1 MYMKKHYIY
10 SSALGLLIL
19 TFFQFLTLS
28 PSDSK
33 LRVYFLDVGQGDSA
47 LIRYPT
53 GEHLLIDTGKDSK
66 VFRSLDK
73 ALPWYNKTIDYVL
86 LTHGDLDHV
95 GAMMDILDRYK
106 VKKVFVSEFFGKIEV
121 EQNILKRLEEEHA
134 TVEVLKQGDV
144 FTFGTQIQNNLKII
158 NPDSNCFE
166 KYKNENDC
174 SLVGLLTY
182 GDTTFLFT
190 GDISSAV
197 EPTITKYISK
207 PIDVLKVAHHGS
219 KYSTGT
225 YFVQKTNPKYAVIS
239 VGENKYG
246 HPTPEVLDRLHV
258 ASSTVWITK
267 EVATIVA
274 TSDGTSV
281 EVSKLFDQAR
291 FFQSSVCSVLL
302 YSFDTPC

>member
-1 MYMKKHYIY
+1 MKKHYLY
-10 SSALGLLIL
+10 SSAIGLFVL

-86 LTHGDLDHV
+86 LTHGDLDHI
-95 GAMMDILDRYK
+95 GAMMDVLDRYK
-106 VKKVFVSEFFGKIEV
+106 VKKVFVSEFFGKIEI
-121 EQNILKRLEEEHA
+121 EKNILKRLEEEHA
-134 TVEVLKQGDV
+134 TVEVLKQGDM
-144 FTFGTQIQNNLKII
+144 FTFGAQIQNSLKII
-158 NPDSNCFE
+158 HPDSNCFSV
-166 KYKNENDC
+166 YKNENDC

-190 GDISSAV
+190 GDISSSV
-197 EPTITKYISK
+197 EKTLTKYILE
-207 PIDVLKVAHHGS
+207 PIDILKVAHHGS
-219 KYSTGT
+219 KYSSDEFFIQTI
-225 YFVQKTNPKYAVIS
+225 KPKYSIIS

-246 HPTPEVLDRLHV
+246 HPAPEVITKLQ
-258 ASSTVWITK
+258 ASSSTVWTTK
-267 EVATIVA
+267 EAATIVA
-274 TSDGTSV
+274 ASDGTSV
-281 EVSKLFDQAR
+281 EVKKLFDQAR
-291 FFQSSVCSVLL
+291 FFQSSICSVLL
-302 YSFDTPC
+302 YSFETPC

>member
-1 MYMKKHYIY
+1 MKKHYIY
-10 SSALGLLIL
+10 SSAIGLLIL

-53 GEHLLIDTGKDSK
+53 GEYLLIDTGKDSK
-66 VFRSLDK
+66 VFQSLDK
-73 ALPWYNKTIDYVL
+73 VLPWYNKTIDYVL

-121 EQNILKRLEEEHA
+121 EQTILKRLEEEHA
-134 TVEVLKQGDV
+134 IVEVLKLGDT
-144 FTFGTQIQNNLKII
+144 FTFGTQIQNSFKII

-166 KYKNENDC
+166 TYKNENDC

-190 GDISSAV
+190 GDISSAI
-197 EPTITKYISK
+197 ESTITKYISMS
-207 PIDVLKVAHHGS
+207 IDVLKVAHHGS
-219 KYSTGT
+219 KYSSDQS
-225 YFVQKTNPKYAVIS
+225 FLQKIKPKYALIS

-246 HPTPEVLDRLHV
+246 HPAPDVITRLQA
-258 ASSTVWITK
+258 ASSTVWSTK
-267 EVATIVA
+267 EAATIVA
-274 TSDGTSV
+274 ASDGTSV
-281 EVSKLFDQAR
+281 EVKKLFDQAR
-291 FFQSSVCSVLL
+291 FFQSGVCSVLL
-302 YSFDTPC
+302 YSFETPC

>member
-1 MYMKKHYIY
+1 MKKHYIY
-10 SSALGLLIL
+10 SSATGLLIL

-73 ALPWYNKTIDYVL
+73 VLPWYNKTIDYVL

-121 EQNILKRLEEEHA
+121 EQTILKRLEEEHA
-134 TVEVLKQGDV
+134 IVEVLKLGDT
-144 FTFGTQIQNNLKII
+144 FTFGTQIQNSFKII

-166 KYKNENDC
+166 TYKNENDC

-190 GDISSAV
+190 GDISSAI
-197 EPTITKYISK
+197 ESTITKYISMS
-207 PIDVLKVAHHGS
+207 IDVLKVAHHGS
-219 KYSTGT
+219 KYSSDQS
-225 YFVQKTNPKYAVIS
+225 FLQKIKPKYALIS

-246 HPTPEVLDRLHV
+246 HPAPDVITRLQA
-258 ASSTVWITK
+258 ASSTVWSTK
-267 EVATIVA
+267 EAATIVA
-274 TSDGTSV
+274 ASNGTSV
-281 EVSKLFDQAR
+281 EVKKLFDQAR

-302 YSFDTPC
+302 YSFETPC